1 MNAVVLG
8 GLIIGAAYG
17 YIAQRGA
24 FCLSSGF
31 RFVVTKR
38 DFTKVKALLLA
49 IAVQMVAMPA
59 VFALGWA
66 QPTFP
71 AFFPVGAIVGGL
83 LFGVSMYWAVGCA
96 AGVWYKTGAGNLGA
110 VAGVAGLMLGATLF
124 EVGPLKG
131 LRDAVHGLGAV
142 SFNAASLGLPL
153 WALLVPLGVLLV
165 VFLMRTETTKAGAW
179 TWRRTGLLLG
189 LVGVAAWPLSA
200 LVERQFGMSVIGGAV
215 DLTRL
220 TSGAS
225 IPAKGFGGWDILFVL
240 GLPLGAYF
248 AARKEGAVKL
258 SIPKAEDFAKMFAG
272 GVGLGAGASLAAGC
286 TVGHGLTG
294 VPLLAPG
301 SIVTL
306 AAIFAGSAL
315 TGYYTL
321 TQSRG
326 APQTDCSGSLSAVH
340 SRWTDREKKMPQTD
354 CSGRPVPDGLKK
366 MLSSCGDSPVA
377 KPAPKVDGVK
387 TITIIIQNPPYK
399 GDNKAWHALRFAGAS
414 IAEGMNV
421 HVHLLDDGV
430 QVGKRGQKPPE
441 GTVNLEE
448 LLKELMEYGL
458 EVNACGL
465 ALDGCRIPEGEMIDG
480 IPRGS
485 MKTLASWV
493 SSSDLVVTF

>member
-1 MNAVVLG
+1 MNAMVLG

-24 FCLSSGF
+24 FCLNSGF

-38 DFTKVKALLLA
+38 DFTKVKALGLA
-49 IAVQMVAMPA
+49 IAVQMIAMPA

-66 QPTFP
+66 QPAFP
-71 AFFPVGAIVGGL
+71 SFFPVGAVLGGL
-83 LFGVSMYWAVGCA
+83 LFGVSMYWAAGCA
-96 AGVWYKTGAGNLGA
+96 AGVWFKTGAGSLGA

-124 EVGPLKG
+124 EAGPLRG
-131 LRDAVHGLGAV
+131 LRDAVHGLGGGAV
-142 SFNAASLGLPL
+142 SFNATSLGLPL
-153 WALLVPLGVLLV
+153 WTLLVPLGAALIF
-165 VFLMRTETTKAGAW
+165 FLTRTETTKAGAW

-189 LVGVAAWPLSA
+189 LVGVAAWPVSA
-200 LVERQFGMSVIGGAV
+200 LVERGFGMSVIGGAV

-220 TSGAS
+220 TSGAT
-225 IPAKGFGGWDILFVL
+225 IPVKGFGGWDILFVL
-240 GLPLGAYF
+240 GLPLGAFF

-258 SIPKAEDFAKMFAG
+258 SVPKPEDFAKMFAG
-272 GVGLGAGASLAAGC
+272 GLGLGAGASLAAGC

-306 AAIFAGSAL
+306 GAIFVGSAL

-321 TQSRG
+321 TR
-326 APQTDCSGSLSAVH
+326 AKNA
-340 SRWTDREKKMPQTD
+340 PQTD
-354 CSGRPVPDGLKK
+354 CSGRPVPAGLKN
-366 MLSSCGDSPVA
+366 MLSSCGDSP
-377 KPAPKVDGVK
+377 APNDSGAAANPGAK

-430 QVGKRGQKPPE
+430 EVGKRGQKPPE
-441 GTVNLEE
+441 GAVNLEE
-448 LLKELMEYGL
+448 LIKELMEYGL

-465 ALDGCRIPEGEMIDG
+465 ALDGCKIPEGEMIAG
-480 IPRGS
+480 INRGS

-493 SSSDLVVTF
+493 SHSNLVTTF

>member
-1 MNAVVLG
+1 MNAMVLG

-24 FCLSSGF
+24 FCLNSGF

-38 DFTKVKALLLA
+38 DFTKVKALGLA
-49 IAVQMVAMPA
+49 IAVQMIAMPA

-66 QPTFP
+66 QPAFP
-71 AFFPVGAIVGGL
+71 SFFPVGAVLGGL
-83 LFGVSMYWAVGCA
+83 LFGVSMYWAAGCA
-96 AGVWYKTGAGNLGA
+96 AGVWFKTGAGSLGA

-124 EVGPLKG
+124 EAGPLRG
-131 LRDAVHGLGAV
+131 LRDAVHGLGGGAV
-142 SFNAASLGLPL
+142 SFNATSLGLPL
-153 WALLVPLGVLLV
+153 WTLLVPLGAALIF
-165 VFLMRTETTKAGAW
+165 FLTRTETTKAGAW

-189 LVGVAAWPLSA
+189 LVGVAAWPVSA
-200 LVERQFGMSVIGGAV
+200 LVERGFGMSVIGGAV

-220 TSGAS
+220 TSGAT
-225 IPAKGFGGWDILFVL
+225 IPVKGFGGWDILFVL
-240 GLPLGAYF
+240 GLPLGAFF

-258 SIPKAEDFAKMFAG
+258 SVPKPEDFAKMFAG
-272 GVGLGAGASLAAGC
+272 GLGLGAGASLAAGC

-306 AAIFAGSAL
+306 GAIFVGSAL

-321 TQSRG
+321 TR
-326 APQTDCSGSLSAVH
+326 AKNA
-340 SRWTDREKKMPQTD
+340 PQTD
-354 CSGRPVPDGLKK
+354 CSGRPVPAGLKN
-366 MLSSCGDSPVA
+366 MLSSCGDSPA
-377 KPAPKVDGVK
+377 SNDSGAAANPGAK

-430 QVGKRGQKPPE
+430 EVGKRGQKPPE
-441 GTVNLEE
+441 GAVNLEE
-448 LLKELMEYGL
+448 LIKELMEYGL

-465 ALDGCRIPEGEMIDG
+465 ALDGCKIPEGEMIAG
-480 IPRGS
+480 INRGS

-493 SSSDLVVTF
+493 SHSNLVTTF

>member
-1 MNAVVLG
+1 MNALVIS
-8 GLIIGAAYG
+8 GLVIGAAYG

-66 QPTFP
+66 QPAFP
-71 AFFPVGAIVGGL
+71 SFFPVGAIVGGL

-96 AGVWYKTGAGNLGA
+96 AGVWFKTGAGSLGA
-110 VAGVAGLMLGATLF
+110 VAGIAGMMLGATLF
-124 EVGPLKG
+124 EAGPLRG
-131 LRDAVHGLGAV
+131 LRDAVHGLGGAV
-142 SFNAASLGLPL
+142 TFNATSLGLPL
-153 WALLVPLGVLLV
+153 WALLVPLGAALIL
-165 VFLMRTETTKAGAW
+165 FLMRTETTKAGAW

-189 LVGVAAWPLSA
+189 LVGVAAWPLAA
-200 LVERQFGMSVIGGAV
+200 LVERQFGMSVIGGTV
-215 DLTRL
+215 DLARL
-220 TSGAS
+220 TSGAT

-248 AARKEGAVKL
+248 AARKEGPMKL
-258 SIPKAEDFAKMFAG
+258 SIPKPEAFAKMFTG
-272 GVGLGAGASLAAGC
+272 GIGLGVGASLAAGC

-321 TQSRG
+321 TQAKN
-326 APQTDCSGSLSAVH
+326 APQTDH
-340 SRWTDREKKMPQTD
+340 
-354 CSGRPVPDGLKK
+354 SGRPVPAGLKN
-366 MLSSCGDSPVA
+366 MLSSCGDSPAVVT
-377 KPAPKVDGVK
+377 APKENGAK
-387 TITIIIQNPPYK
+387 TITIIIQNPPYR

-430 QVGKRGQKPPE
+430 EVGKRGQKPPE
-441 GTVNLEE
+441 GAVNLEE

-465 ALDGCRIPEGEMIDG
+465 ALDGCRIPEGEMITG

-493 SSSDLVVTF
+493 NSSDLVVTF

>member
-1 MNAVVLG
+1 MNAAVVG

-24 FCLSSGF
+24 FCLNSGF

-38 DFTKVKALLLA
+38 DFTKVKALGLA
-49 IAVQMVAMPA
+49 IAVQMIAMPA

-66 QPTFP
+66 QPAFP
-71 AFFPVGAIVGGL
+71 SFFPVGAVLGGL
-83 LFGVSMYWAVGCA
+83 LFGVSMYWAAGCA
-96 AGVWYKTGAGNLGA
+96 AGVWFKTGAGSLGA

-124 EVGPLKG
+124 EAGPLRG
-131 LRDAVHGLGAV
+131 LRDAVHGLGGGAV
-142 SFNAASLGLPL
+142 SFNATSLGLPL
-153 WALLVPLGVLLV
+153 WTLLVPLGAALIF
-165 VFLMRTETTKAGAW
+165 FLAHTETTKAGAW
-179 TWRRTGLLLG
+179 TWRRTGLWLG
-189 LVGVAAWPLSA
+189 LVGVAAWPVAA
-200 LVERQFGMSVIGGAV
+200 LVERGFGMSVIGGAV

-220 TSGAS
+220 TTGAT
-225 IPAKGFGGWDILFVL
+225 IPVKGFGGWDILFVL
-240 GLPLGAYF
+240 GLPLGAFF

-258 SIPKAEDFAKMFAG
+258 SVPKPEDFAKMFAG
-272 GVGLGAGASLAAGC
+272 GIGLGAGASLAAGC

-321 TQSRG
+321 TRAKN
-326 APQTDCSGSLSAVH
+326 APQTDCSGRPLMSG
-340 SRWTDREKKMPQTD
+340 D

-366 MLSSCGDSPVA
+366 MLSSCGDA
-377 KPAPKVDGVK
+377 PAVEAAPQDAGTK

-430 QVGKRGQKPPE
+430 EVGKRGQKPPE
-441 GTVNLEE
+441 GAVNLEE
-448 LLKELMEYGL
+448 LIKELMEYGL
-458 EVNACGL
+458 QVNACGL
-465 ALDGCRIPEGEMIDG
+465 ALDGCRIPEGEMIAG
-480 IPRGS
+480 INRGS
-485 MKTLASWV
+485 MKTLAGWV
-493 SSSDLVVTF
+493 SHSDLVTTF